1 MLPFAVGARRRN
13 VILDV
18 GQEQGQRGEQQRQAP
33 DSKEKR
39 KDTPVRASDGNKR
52 LL

>member
-33 DSKEKR
+33 TARNAER
-39 KDTPVRASDGNKR
+39 QP
-52 LL
+52 

>member
-18 GQEQGQRGEQQRQAP
+18 GQEQGQRGEQQRRRFP
-33 DSKEKR
+33 GDTGDSQQ
-39 KDTPVRASDGNKR
+39 DPGHNP
-52 LL
+52 